1 MQATPESQGM
11 AREIP
16 TKLSRIVDDALPEKQ
31 LAKAL
36 VTALVT
42 FEHELRLD
50 LEAEVIDEDE
60 AHRIDQV
67 ERERTSEILGELHE
81 LERRYPPPS
90 NL

>member
-1 MQATPESQGM
+1 M

-16 TKLSRIVDDALPEKQ
+16 TKPSRNVDGALPEKQ

-36 VTALVT
+36 VTALAT
-42 FEHELRLD
+42 FEQELRLD

-81 LERRYPPPS
+81 LERRYPPRS
-90 NL
+90 DL